1 MHARTLVGPVGLAA
15 SLLSMAVPALAGVA
29 GTGTAHVNANFISK
43 TLTVTATFGNTPG
56 DIPGVNLGTL
66 APFTATGVSLTNI
79 DVFTGASFKV
89 PFATANHSD
98 SFRAVGDI
106 SCPQSGCTTLPGT
119 FGFLGVLDTVA
130 VSLLPPDDKVFTFDG
145 SLDCT
150 GNAVVGADCNGP
162 YALNYFNRQ
171 DIAPGAEVTLTG
183 TQSFFDP
190 VLGRVRTFETRVTLS
205 DVTTPGSFV
214 VTGSSRI
221 RGNIPAPY
229 VTSTDDGFNAIYFD
243 VSTTPTAISTNAEVC
258 AVVDADLD
266 GIVDGTTTAVSR
278 LAGLH
283 YVSNAFV
290 VETIRIDGIYACVT
304 VSSLSP
310 FAFVATPDDS
320 TSTTTL
326 VAETSTTT
334 TTPSTTTTTT
344 QPPCATA
351 HDCLGELK
359 GRIEC
364 PEGLV
369 PPLSTFIDK
378 KVSAVGA
385 KLALALSKPTK
396 AKKFGRQ
403 AKALLTQIDK
413 KAAMLAK
420 KKKNGIS
427 ADCRQSVGQALAPT
441 LGEIASGSF

>member
-1 MHARTLVGPVGLAA
+1 MHVRTHVGPVGLAA
-15 SLLSMAVPALAGVA
+15 ALLSMAAPALAGVA
-29 GTGTAHVNANFISK
+29 GIGTAVVDVNFITQKLS
-43 TLTVTATFGNTPG
+43 VTATFGNTPG

-66 APFTATGVSLTNI
+66 DPFNATGVSLTNI
-79 DVFTGASFKV
+79 DVLTGASFKV
-89 PFATANHSD
+89 PFANASD

-106 SCPQSGCTTLPGT
+106 ACPPSGCTTLPGT
-119 FGFLGVLDTVA
+119 FAFVGILDTVD
-130 VSLLPPDDKVFTFDG
+130 VSLLPAADKVYTFDG
-145 SLDCT
+145 SVACT
-150 GNAVVGADCNGP
+150 GNAVIGADCNGP
-162 YALNYFNRQ
+162 YALNYFNSE
-171 DIAPGAEVTLTG
+171 DIAPGASVTVTG
-183 TQSFFDP
+183 THTFFDP
-190 VLGRVRTFETRVTLS
+190 VLGRMRTFETKVTLS
-205 DVTTPGSFV
+205 DVSSPGSFS
-214 VTGSSRI
+214 VTGFSRI
-221 RGNIPAPY
+221 RGAIPAPY
-229 VTSTDDGFNAIYFD
+229 ATSTPDGFNAIYFD

-258 AVVDADLD
+258 AVVDANLD
-266 GIVDGTTTAVSR
+266 GIVDGTSTAVSR

-290 VETIRIDGIYACVT
+290 VENIRIDGIYACVT

-310 FAFVATPDDS
+310 FAFVVTPDDS

-326 VAETSTTT
+326 VTETSTTT
-334 TTPSTTTTTT
+334 TTTTTTTL
-344 QPPCATA
+344 PPCATA

-359 GRIEC
+359 GRIVR

-378 KVSAVGA
+378 KVNVVGA
-385 KLALALSKPTK
+385 KLALAVSKPTK

-420 KKKNGIS
+420 KKKHGIS

-441 LGEIASGSF
+441 LGEIASGSL